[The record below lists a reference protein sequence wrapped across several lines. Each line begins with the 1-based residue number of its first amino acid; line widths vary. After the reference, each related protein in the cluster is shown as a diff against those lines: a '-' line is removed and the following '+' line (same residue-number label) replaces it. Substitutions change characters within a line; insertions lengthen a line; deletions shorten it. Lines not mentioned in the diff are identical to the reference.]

1 MTDIKFPWQQRR
13 AALVV
18 AHPGH
23 ELRVHH
29 WMELARPLVLVLTDG
44 SGRTTQSR
52 LSSTTR
58 ILRATG
64 ARAGDVYGRFT
75 DAAIYAAMLNG
86 RQEVFTGLMC
96 EMARIFDGEGIE
108 YVAHDA
114 SEGYNPSHDL
124 SWHLAGAATAMTRR
138 ISGREIRHFDFLLT
152 GRPDQCPAEAHSA
165 AICVALDDAALDRK
179 LSAAEAYPE
188 LKTEVDAT
196 LGKFGKAPFA
206 VEWLRPVSEAAP
218 DLADPGEVPFYES
231 HGEARRASGHYADV
245 IREREHVLPLVRTL
259 WKTAGEG

>member
-1 MTDIKFPWQQRR
+1 MTDIEFPWQQRR

-58 ILRATG
+58 VMDATG
-64 ARAGDVYGRFT
+64 ARAGEVYGRFT
-75 DAAIYAAMLNG
+75 DAGIYAAVLNG
-86 RQEVFTGLMC
+86 RQEEFTGVMR
-96 EMARIFDGEGIE
+96 EMARIFDGEGID

-114 SEGYNPSHDL
+114 IEGYNPSHDL
-124 SWHLAGAATAMTRR
+124 SWHLAGAATALARK
-138 ISGREIRHFDFLLT
+138 ISGREIRRFDFLLT
-152 GRPDQCPAEAHSA
+152 GRPDQCPAEAQPA
-165 AICVALDDAALDRK
+165 AICVTLDDAALERK
-179 LSAAEAYPE
+179 LSAAETYPE

-206 VEWLRPVSEAAP
+206 VEWLRPAPDAAP
-218 DLADPGEVPFYES
+218 DLADLDEIPFYES
-231 HGEARRASGHYADV
+231 HGEARAASGHYSDV
-245 IREREHVLPLVRTL
+245 IREREHVLPIARTL
-259 WKTAGEG
+259 WRTAMEG